1 MAKRQFMSKRP
12 SSRVRL
18 KQSNRNATRR
28 RGKSQQT
35 HARSVTKNQLAETAV
50 ESLFQ
55 PLGENIENGRQ
66 TLLHAQTVLA
76 CLYTTMEYADEDD
89 DDPPYYPYLV
99 ELARKLIREA
109 VGRLDSIHRRPII
122 EKLKKAVRE
131 RIAN

>member
-18 KQSNRNATRR
+18 KQSNRSAARR
-28 RGKSQQT
+28 RGKSRQT
-35 HARSVTKNQLAETAV
+35 HAHRAGKNQLVESTV

-66 TLLHAQTVLA
+66 TLLHAQTILA
-76 CLYTTMEYADEDD
+76 CLNTTMEYADEDD
-89 DDPPYYPYLV
+89 EDPPYYPYLV

-109 VGRLDSIHRRPII
+109 VGRLDSVHRRPII
-122 EKLKKAVRE
+122 EKLKQTVVDGTV
-131 RIAN
+131 N